1 MNATQ
6 HLAPAATPQRVRL
19 VAVSGGLGSPS
30 SSRLLVDRILSH
42 AQRSLEA
49 HGIVAETEVVELREL
64 AVEIA
69 HNLVTGFA
77 EPRLRAALDAVRSA
91 DGVIAVSP
99 VFNASIAGLFKSFFD
114 LIEPGELRGIPVAM
128 GATGGSARHS
138 LVIEFAMRPLFAY
151 LRSIPMP
158 TGIFAAT
165 EEWGSARG
173 SDGIDERSARVAR
186 ELVDAIRHR
195 LWADGGARPSTG
207 DAVLSALPVR
217 GGGETD
223 GADAGSGPGV
233 SAASAPGDDST
244 ARMDDDPAA
253 AGAPTIAATTA
264 DFSRRS
270 LQDRA
275 KREEHDAFADLM
287 SKFAGTEVGDS

>member
-6 HLAPAATPQRVRL
+6 RTSPAAGPQRVRL

-30 SSRLLVDRILSH
+30 SSRLLVDRISSH
-42 AQRSLEA
+42 ARRSLEA
-49 HGIVAETEVVELREL
+49 HGIAAEVEVIELREL

-77 EPRLRAALDAVRSA
+77 EPRLRAALDAVRAA
-91 DGVIAVSP
+91 DGIVAVSP

-151 LRSIPMP
+151 LRSVPMP

-195 LWADGGARPSTG
+195 IWADGG
-207 DAVLSALPVR
+207 
-217 GGGETD
+217 
-223 GADAGSGPGV
+223 
-233 SAASAPGDDST
+233 SAAPAVSIPPAATADPEPDVAIAPGDDST

-264 DFSRRS
+264 DFSARS
-270 LQDRA
+270 RQDQA

-287 SKFAGTEVGDS
+287 SKFAGTEVGES

>member
-6 HLAPAATPQRVRL
+6 SSATAAAPQRVRL

-30 SSRLLVDRILSH
+30 SSRLLVDRIVSH

-49 HGIVAETEVVELREL
+49 HGIAAETEVIELREL

-77 EPRLRAALDAVRSA
+77 EPRLRAALDAVRAA

-114 LIEPGELRGIPVAM
+114 LIEPGELRGIPIAM

-195 LWADGGARPSTG
+195 LWADGGARSSGG

-217 GGGETD
+217 GGDEAD
-223 GADAGSGPGV
+223 GAAAGD

-270 LQDRA
+270 LQDQA
-275 KREEHDAFADLM
+275 KREEHDTFADLM

>member
-30 SSRLLVDRILSH
+30 SSRLLVDRIVSH

-114 LIEPGELRGIPVAM
+114 LVEPGELRGIPVAM

-195 LWADGGARPSTG
+195 LWAGGGTRSSGG

-217 GGGETD
+217 GGGETTD
-223 GADAGSGPGV
+223 AGADASA
-233 SAASAPGDDST
+233 AASAPGDDST

-264 DFSRRS
+264 DFSRSS
-270 LQDRA
+270 LQDQA

>member
-30 SSRLLVDRILSH
+30 SSRLLVDRIVSH

-195 LWADGGARPSTG
+195 LWADGGARSSGG

-217 GGGETD
+217 GGGEAAD
-223 GADAGSGPGV
+223 AGADASA
-233 SAASAPGDDST
+233 AASAPGDDST

-264 DFSRRS
+264 DFSRSS
-270 LQDRA
+270 LQDQA

>member
-6 HLAPAATPQRVRL
+6 SSATAAAPQRVRL

-30 SSRLLVDRILSH
+30 SSRLLVDRIVSH

-49 HGIVAETEVVELREL
+49 HGIAAETEVIELREL

-77 EPRLRAALDAVRSA
+77 EPRLRAALDAVRAA

-114 LIEPGELRGIPVAM
+114 LIEPGELRGIPIAM

-195 LWADGGARPSTG
+195 LWADGGARSSGG

-217 GGGETD
+217 GGGEEA
-223 GADAGSGPGV
+223 GAGAGD

-270 LQDRA
+270 LQDQA

>member
-1 MNATQ
+1 MNAAQ
-6 HLAPAATPQRVRL
+6 HIETAAAPQRVRL

-30 SSRLLVDRILSH
+30 SSRLLVDRVVAH

-49 HGIVAETEVVELREL
+49 HGIAADTEVIELREL

-91 DGVIAVSP
+91 DGIIAVSP

-114 LIEPGELRGIPVAM
+114 LIEPAEMRGIPVAM

-165 EEWGSARG
+165 EEWGSASG
-173 SDGIDERSARVAR
+173 SDGIDERAARVAR

-195 LWADGGARPSTG
+195 IWSDGGAPMPSG
-207 DAVLSALPVR
+207 RAAAAAL
-217 GGGETD
+217 
-223 GADAGSGPGV
+223 
-233 SAASAPGDDST
+233 PGDDST

-253 AGAPTIAATTA
+253 AGAPTIAATSA

-270 LQDRA
+270 QQDQA

-287 SKFAGTEVGDS
+287 SKFAGTEVGES